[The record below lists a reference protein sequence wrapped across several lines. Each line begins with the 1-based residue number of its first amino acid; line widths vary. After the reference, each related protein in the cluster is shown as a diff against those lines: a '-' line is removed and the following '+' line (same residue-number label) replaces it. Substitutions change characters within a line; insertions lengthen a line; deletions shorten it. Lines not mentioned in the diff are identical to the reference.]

1 MKPFKVVIVED
12 VKLEMKGTLEILRTE
27 VPEAEVIGTAMNEEE
42 LWAGLRVHVPELL
55 LLDLGLGGST
65 TVGIDICRQ
74 ARQKYPDMRILI
86 FKEICRIGGA
96 FSLNDIEQGLET
108 VDKSSIFRTLE
119 IFEKHH
125 LVHSIDDGTGSIK
138 FEVCEGEDD
147 CTIADMH
154 THFYCE
160 KCHRTFCLKEISAPL
175 VDLPEGFQAN
185 SVNYIIK
192 GLCPDCCR

>member
-1 MKPFKVVIVED
+1 MDSLRCIER
-12 VKLEMKGTLEILRTE
+12 LEKKGVRATSI
-27 VPEAEVIGTAMNEEE
+27 
-42 LWAGLRVHVPELL
+42 
-55 LLDLGLGGST
+55 
-65 TVGIDICRQ
+65 
-74 ARQKYPDMRILI
+74 RILVLDALTNAS
-86 FKEICRIGGA
+86 GTM
-96 FSLNDIEQGLET
+96 SLADLEAVLET

-138 FEVCEGEDD
+138 FEACEGEDD